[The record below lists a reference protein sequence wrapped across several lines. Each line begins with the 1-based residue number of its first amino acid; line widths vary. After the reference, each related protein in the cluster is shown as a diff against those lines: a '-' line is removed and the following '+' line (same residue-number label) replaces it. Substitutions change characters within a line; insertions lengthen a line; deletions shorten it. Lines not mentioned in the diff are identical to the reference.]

1 MNTLKLRFRVFTFVY
16 SALGGQVGFQPN
28 ANKLFNF
35 WTPSTIAAHK
45 RNVVSGRKAAG
56 FRQTNQ
62 STLHSYLRDKV
73 K

>member
-1 MNTLKLRFRVFTFVY
+1 MNDVDREKMKGSL
-16 SALGGQVGFQPN
+16 SDGGQVGFQPN

>member
-1 MNTLKLRFRVFTFVY
+1 MKDLDRDKMKGSL
-16 SALGGQVGFQPN
+16 SDDGQVRFQSN

-45 RNVVSGRKAAG
+45 PNVVSGRKAAG
-56 FRQTNQ
+56 FRHTNQ
-62 STLHSYLRDKV
+62 STLLHSYLRDKV